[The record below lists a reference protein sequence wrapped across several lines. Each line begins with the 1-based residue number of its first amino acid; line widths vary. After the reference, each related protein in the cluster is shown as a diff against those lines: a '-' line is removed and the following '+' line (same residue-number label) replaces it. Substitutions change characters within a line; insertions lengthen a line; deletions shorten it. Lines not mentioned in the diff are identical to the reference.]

1 MDRLVLREVRVS
13 PEHLVALWA
22 RKRGWRGT
30 LVGAS
35 VRQMVLAQGISPLE
49 GFATAVAQEWACSSM
64 NIGSVSHQVLLAVCL
79 IATLGAL
86 VQGRTALKCPTVSCM
101 ALTVPGK

>member
-1 MDRLVLREVRVS
+1 MS

-22 RKRGWRGT
+22 WKRGWRGT
-30 LVGAS
+30 LIGPG
-35 VRQMVLAQGISPLE
+35 VRQVVLAQGISPLE
-49 GFATAVAQEWACSSM
+49 GFAAAVAQERACSAM
-64 NIGSVSHQVLLAVCL
+64 DVGSVSHQVLLAVCL

-86 VQGRTALKCPTVSCM
+86 VQGCTALECPTVACM